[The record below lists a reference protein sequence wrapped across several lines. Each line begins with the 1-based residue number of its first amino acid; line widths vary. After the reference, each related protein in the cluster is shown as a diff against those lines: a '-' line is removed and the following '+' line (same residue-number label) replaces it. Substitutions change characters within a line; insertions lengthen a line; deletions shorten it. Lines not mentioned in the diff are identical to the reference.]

1 VVAGGQKTSFCLVD
15 VAPYDLTLPNAS
27 PAASGF
33 GCGTQQRISVGWED
47 IYEPYTPGQQIDIT
61 GLAPGQYWLEAVV
74 DPDNHLR
81 EANEN
86 NNVGRT
92 LVTIGPGEPGSRAGA
107 FGVQVVSGQTAGNR
121 DFALFQLI
129 SISGQVF
136 EDQNHD
142 GKQNNKEHG
151 LNGRIV
157 FLDLNGDG
165 VLNNPEGNG
174 LPTALAT
181 EPWVITDNQGNF
193 QFANMGPGT
202 YAARLVPQ
210 AGWTQ
215 TTANPAPIAARSG
228 QSVTGVSFGLVGAN

>member
-1 VVAGGQKTSFCLVD
+1 M
-15 VAPYDLTLPNAS
+15 
-27 PAASGF
+27 
-33 GCGTQQRISVGWED
+33 RSV
-47 IYEPYTPGQQIDIT
+47 
-61 GLAPGQYWLEAVV
+61 
-74 DPDNHLR
+74 
-81 EANEN
+81 
-86 NNVGRT
+86 
-92 LVTIGPGEPGSRAGA
+92 
-107 FGVQVVSGQTAGNR
+107 GVQVVSGQTAGNR

-174 LPTALAT
+174 LPTALAK
-181 EPWVITDNQGNF
+181 EPWAFTDNQGNF
-193 QFANMGPGT
+193 QFADRGPGS
-202 YAARLVPQ
+202 YAVRVVPQ

-215 TTANPAPIAARSG
+215 TTINPAPIAARSG
-228 QSVTGVSFGLVGAN
+228 QNVSGINIGLASSN